1 MHHLFKPIL
10 LIGWGLISTGYVWA
24 LEGDCAHSE
33 AEWIQISPKNPEPG
47 DVIRIKALSVDS
59 ALTGLSLESERGTIP
74 IQTRAVDGPP
84 YALDAEVQIPLV
96 GTARIIASRQ
106 NEVIACRSLGTGS
119 SRNESPRE
127 WTQPME
133 AFYSSWIA
141 QLFDGPPEQELSFRS
156 LEPVLRDP
164 ERNFLYNSLGS
175 NEDFRLPATPDCA
188 DLPYFLRAYFAW
200 KVGLPV
206 AYRACDRG
214 TSGRPPHCGGATLD
228 DRFSNLNVNASG
240 FTQFSRKLFDTVHS
254 GSARTAIRDESTD
267 FYPLELSRNA
277 LWPGAVY
284 ADPYGHTLII
294 AKWIAPQ
301 DGRPGILLAA
311 DAQPDNSVTRKR
323 FWEGN
328 FLFADIT
335 SAGPGFKAFRP
346 ILRDEGRIHLASNT
360 QLSESAPAGR
370 LSMAQENLSADD
382 FYAEMERAIN
392 PSGLEPLDAYESK
405 LSALLEQVQTR
416 VTAVQNGEVYA
427 RQHRGSP
434 MAMPQGAGI
443 FETTGPWEDFAS
455 PSRDMRL
462 LIALNV
468 VSKLP
473 EQIRRHPELFKLE
486 AASAES
492 TAETITR
499 HHEERIQQVTF
510 RYLRSDGSPFTLTL
524 AQLFNRRAALEVGYN
539 PNDCAERRWGASPGT
554 DEYQTCL
561 RQAPQDQS
569 ARMEQ
574 YRSWF
579 RNTQRPTR

>member
-1 MHHLFKPIL
+1 
-10 LIGWGLISTGYVWA
+10 
-24 LEGDCAHSE
+24 
-33 AEWIQISPKNPEPG
+33 
-47 DVIRIKALSVDS
+47 
-59 ALTGLSLESERGTIP
+59 
-74 IQTRAVDGPP
+74 
-84 YALDAEVQIPLV
+84 
-96 GTARIIASRQ
+96 
-106 NEVIACRSLGTGS
+106 
-119 SRNESPRE
+119 
-127 WTQPME
+127 ME

-346 ILRDEGRIHLASNT
+346 ILRDEGRIHLASNS

-427 RQHRGSP
+427 KQHRGSP
-434 MAMPQGAGI
+434 IAMPQGAGI

-492 TAETITR
+492 TAETISR
-499 HHEERIQQVTF
+499 HHEERIHQVTF